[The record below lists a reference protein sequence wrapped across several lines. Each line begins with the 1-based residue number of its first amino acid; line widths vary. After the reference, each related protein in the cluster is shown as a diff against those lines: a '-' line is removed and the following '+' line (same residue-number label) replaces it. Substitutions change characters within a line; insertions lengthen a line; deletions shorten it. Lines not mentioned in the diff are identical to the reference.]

1 MEKLTKLF
9 LFVCLFVVGVMIS
22 IVTLE
27 NGLLLSVLSFLLV
40 FLFTKKVKIK
50 NFPLFL
56 FLFSLMT
63 RIVAVL
69 LVEIPIQSDYYI
81 MYDAAIS
88 AIHGDFSFGTSFYF
102 SNWGYQL
109 GHVFYQALML
119 KIFNNV
125 MFLKILNCV
134 YSSVIVLFVYLLLKK
149 VVSEN
154 SSRMM
159 SLIYSISLYP
169 IYLNMT
175 LSNQPLSLML
185 TFIGIY
191 FLFHKKYHWTHLLIA
206 GLLIGLGNIERPEGI
221 VYLLTIFIYYV
232 FTLKDVKLILKN
244 TAIVVVSA
252 LLITNLAS
260 FALIKSG
267 VSEIGLKNTNS
278 YWKFLLGFNYEY
290 NGKNNPADDQYGDS
304 LEKEK
309 EVLFERITDVKRIP
323 GLFYNKI
330 QIQWLYSDLEFSFNA
345 NHASKI
351 SNKVMHVA
359 INYIK
364 VINVFILALAFIGI
378 LVHARRKNVEKSLL
392 TNHSTDNLQ
401 HSIGLFFMINLLV
414 YFGVYLLI
422 EVNARYYY
430 NPQIAVILLGG
441 MGLEYVV
448 NWYEKHCKQ
457 LYTKSR

>member
-1 MEKLTKLF
+1 MEKLTKLVWY
-9 LFVCLFVVGVMIS
+9 VCLFVVGVMIS
-22 IVTLE
+22 IATLE

-40 FLFTKKVKIK
+40 FLFTKKVPIK

-56 FLFSLMT
+56 FLFSFIT
-63 RIVAVL
+63 RIVAIL

-88 AIHGDFSFGTSFYF
+88 VIHGDFSFGKSFYF

-119 KIFNNV
+119 RIWNDV
-125 MFLKILNCV
+125 LFLKILNCV

-185 TFIGIY
+185 TLMGIY
-191 FLFHKKYHWTHLLIA
+191 FLFHKKYNWIHLLIA
-206 GLLIGLGNIERPEGI
+206 GILIGLGNIERPEGI
-221 VYLLTIFIYYV
+221 VYLLTIFLYYV
-232 FTLKDVKLILKN
+232 FTLKDVKLIFKN
-244 TAIVVVSA
+244 TAIVVISS
-252 LLITNLAS
+252 LLITNFVS
-260 FALIKSG
+260 FAFIKSG

-278 YWKFLLGFNYEY
+278 YWKFLLGFNYDY
-290 NGKNNPADDQYGDS
+290 HGKNNPADNQYGNS
-304 LEKEK
+304 LQKEK
-309 EVLFERITDVKRIP
+309 EVLFERMTDVKRIP
-323 GLFYNKI
+323 GLFYHKL
-330 QIQWLYSDLEFSFNA
+330 QIQWLYSDLKFNF
-345 NHASKI
+345 NESHTSKI
-351 SNKVMHVA
+351 SNNMMGIVM
-359 INYIK
+359 NYMK
-364 VINVFILALAFIGI
+364 VINLLVICLAFIGI
-378 LVHARRKNVEKSLL
+378 LVQIRRKNVEKSQF
-392 TNHSTDNLQ
+392 TNPLYPHID
-401 HSIGLFFMINLLV
+401 LFFMINLLV

-430 NPQIAVILLGG
+430 NPQIAVILVGG
-441 MGLEYVV
+441 IGLEYVT
-448 NWYEKHCKQ
+448 NWYEERRRGD
-457 LYTKSR
+457 Y

>member
-1 MEKLTKLF
+1 MERLSKF
-9 LFVCLFVVGVMIS
+9 FWFICLFIVGVMIS

-40 FLFTKKVKIK
+40 FLFTKKVKLK

-56 FLFSLMT
+56 FLFSLIT
-63 RIVAVL
+63 RIVAIL

-88 AIHGDFSFGTSFYF
+88 VIHGDFSFGTSFYF

-119 KIFNNV
+119 KIFNSV
-125 MFLKILNCV
+125 LFLKILNCV

-149 VVSEN
+149 MVSEN

-175 LSNQPLSLML
+175 LSNQQLSLML
-185 TFIGIY
+185 TLIGIY
-191 FLFHKKYHWTHLLIA
+191 FLFHKKNDWIHLLIV
-206 GLLIGLGNIERPEGI
+206 GLFIGLGNIERPEGI

-244 TAIVVVSA
+244 TAIVVICS

-260 FALIKSG
+260 FVLIKSG

-290 NGKNNPADDQYGDS
+290 NGKNNPVDDQYGDS

-330 QIQWLYSDLEFSFNA
+330 RIQWLYSDLEFSFNA
-345 NHASKI
+345 NHVSKI
-351 SNKVMHVA
+351 SNKVMGIA
-359 INYIK
+359 MNYIK
-364 VINVFILALAFIGI
+364 VINLLVIGLAFIGL
-378 LVHARRKNVEKSLL
+378 LVQVRQKNLEKSLT
-392 TNHSTDNLQ
+392 TNHSTGNIQ
-401 HSIGLFFMINLLV
+401 HNIGLFFMINLLV

-430 NPQIAVILLGG
+430 NPQIAMILLA
-441 MGLEYVV
+441 GLGLD
-448 NWYEKHCKQ
+448 KLKFDKQ
-457 LYTKSR
+457 IKCS

>member
-9 LFVCLFVVGVMIS
+9 WFVCLFVVGVMIS

-40 FLFTKKVKIK
+40 FLFTKKVEIK
-50 NFPLFL
+50 NFSVFL
-56 FLFSLMT
+56 FLFSLIT
-63 RIVAVL
+63 RIIAVL

-88 AIHGDFSFGTSFYF
+88 AINGDFSFGKSFYF

-109 GHVFYQALML
+109 GHVFYQAFML

-125 MFLKILNCV
+125 LFLKILNCV

-149 VVSEN
+149 MVSEN
-154 SSRMM
+154 SSRVM

-175 LSNQPLSLML
+175 LSNQQLSLML
-185 TFIGIY
+185 ILIGIY
-191 FLFHKKYHWTHLLIA
+191 FLFCKKYKFIHLMIA

-232 FTLKDVKLILKN
+232 FTLK
-244 TAIVVVSA
+244 TAIVVISS

-260 FALIKSG
+260 FALVKSG

-290 NGKNNPADDQYGDS
+290 NGKNNAEDDQYGDS

-309 EVLFERITDVKRIP
+309 EVLVERITDVKRIP
-323 GLFYNKI
+323 RLFYNKI
-330 QIQWLYSDLEFSFNA
+330 RIQWLYSDLEFSFPTN
-345 NHASKI
+345 NISQFLNKI
-351 SNKVMHVA
+351 MQIA
-359 INYIK
+359 MNYIK
-364 VINVFILALAFIGI
+364 VINSLVIVLAFIGI
-378 LVHARRKNVEKSLL
+378 FAQTRQKNRI
-392 TNHSTDNLQ
+392 TNDSTNSPQ
-401 HSIGLFFMINLLV
+401 HYIDLFFMINLLI

-430 NPQIAVILLGG
+430 NPQIAVIILGG
-441 MGLEYVV
+441 IGLEYVV
-448 NWYEKHCKQ
+448 NWIEKHC
-457 LYTKSR
+457 RGV